1 MKRFLFRTLLGAAG
15 IAVAA
20 TAHAQTTPVTS
31 TLALATFDSAWARID
46 RSFYDTTFLA
56 SRWRVLR
63 DSLRP
68 IAAGAKTNVQLRGVL
83 NTLLASVGVSH
94 FGIIPHEISP
104 DFDEQPKSGRA
115 ITTAKATTAST
126 AIANGTAT
134 SGTDAR
140 VGAEPGTIGVSLRLA
155 DGHLVVW
162 KVDSTGPAWA
172 QGVRPGVEV
181 RSVEHAS
188 TADAIDQLA
197 ALGDESLRR
206 NARMTAVMRANAM
219 LAGPVGD
226 TAVLVLGN
234 VGAEQTYRVVR
245 APVRGVMSR
254 FANLPQINAVFDTST
269 RAVHGPSGMRRIG
282 VISFSVW
289 LPALSDPLNRVF
301 DRYRNADALVLDL
314 RGNPGGLSGMI
325 NGIAGHLVDSA
336 YTLGTLHMRGLT
348 LQLKANPQRVS
359 PEAKRV
365 EPFSGPV
372 VVIIDPLSASATE
385 FFTAGLQG
393 LGRVHVIGETSAGAS
408 VPALMGRLPNGD
420 VMLHAIAD
428 HTDSKGRRI
437 EGVGVVPDEIVPLKA
452 AALRAGHDEAM
463 EAALRWAAQQS
474 GKKR

>member
-1 MKRFLFRTLLGAAG
+1 MKRIFFRTLLGAA
-15 IAVAA
+15 VLVFAA
-20 TAHAQTTPVTS
+20 TARAQVQAVTS
-31 TLALATFDSAWARID
+31 ALALATFDSAWARID
-46 RSFYDTTFLA
+46 RSFYDTAFLA
-56 SRWRVLR
+56 SRWRLLR

-68 IAAGAKTNVQLRGVL
+68 VAAGATTNAELRGVL
-83 NTLLASVGVSH
+83 HTLLASVGVSH
-94 FGIIPHEISP
+94 FGIIPHEVSP
-104 DFDEQPKSGRA
+104 DFDDAPKSG
-115 ITTAKATTAST
+115 TATTTGT
-126 AIANGTAT
+126 AATTSEAIPTGTAANG
-134 SGTDAR
+134 AR
-140 VGAEPGTIGVSLRLA
+140 PGAQPGTIGVSLRLA
-155 DGHLVVW
+155 EGHLVVW

-172 QGVRPGVEV
+172 QGIRPGVEV

-197 ALGDESLRR
+197 ALGDEALRR

-219 LAGPVGD
+219 LSGPVGD
-226 TAVLVLGN
+226 TAVLVLGE
-234 VGAEQTYRVVR
+234 VGAEKTYRVAR
-245 APVRGVMSR
+245 TPVRGAMSR
-254 FANLPQINAVFDTST
+254 FANLPPINAEFDTSMRVVRGPNGT
-269 RAVHGPSGMRRIG
+269 RRVG

-289 LPALSDPLNRVF
+289 LPALSAPLNRVF
-301 DRYRNADALVLDL
+301 DRYRSADALVLDL

-325 NGIAGHLVDSA
+325 NGIAGHLVDSS

-372 VVIIDPLSASATE
+372 VVLIDPLSASATE

-452 AALRAGHDEAM
+452 ASLRAGHDEAM
-463 EAALRWAAQQS
+463 EAALRWAAQQP
-474 GKKR
+474 GNKR